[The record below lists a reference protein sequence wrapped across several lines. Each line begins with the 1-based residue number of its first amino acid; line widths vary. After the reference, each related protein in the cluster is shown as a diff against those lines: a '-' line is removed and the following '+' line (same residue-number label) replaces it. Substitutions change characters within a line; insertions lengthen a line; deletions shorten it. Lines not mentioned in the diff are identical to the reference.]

1 MRKGDKAA
9 IANMRLDGMKP
20 PAIAAALGLSV
31 NTVYTH
37 IRRHP
42 DIPNARTC
50 LYCGRPVLQPAGAR
64 TKKFCS
70 SSCRMSWWNSH
81 QHLVKRK
88 AYYRLV
94 CQFCGKEF
102 ESYGNKNRKYCC
114 RACYIADLRKR
125 SVQL

>member
-1 MRKGDKAA
+1 MRQEDRSA
-9 IANMRLDGMKP
+9 IDNMRIDGIKP
-20 PAIAAALGLSV
+20 PTIAAALGLSV

-42 DIPNARTC
+42 EISNTRTC
-50 LYCGRPVLQPAGAR
+50 RYCGRPVIQPPGKR
-64 TKKFCS
+64 PKKYCS
-70 SSCRMSWWNSH
+70 DACRNAWWNSH
-81 QHLVKRK
+81 QDQVDRK
-88 AYYRLV
+88 AYYHLE

-114 RACYIADLRKR
+114 RACYIAALRKR

>member
-1 MRKGDKAA
+1 MRKEDKAA

-70 SSCRMSWWNSH
+70 SSCRMS
-81 QHLVKRK
+81 
-88 AYYRLV
+88 
-94 CQFCGKEF
+94 
-102 ESYGNKNRKYCC
+102 
-114 RACYIADLRKR
+114 
-125 SVQL
+125 